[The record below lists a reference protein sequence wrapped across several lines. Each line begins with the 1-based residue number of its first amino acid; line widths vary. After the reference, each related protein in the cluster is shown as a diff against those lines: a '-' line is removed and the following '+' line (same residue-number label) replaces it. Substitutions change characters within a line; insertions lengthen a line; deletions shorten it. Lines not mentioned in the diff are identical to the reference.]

1 MENLRGWVWQGCRL
15 IFSGFCASGRPES
28 WDVVLQNLAGL
39 VDLLKKPNAGGVGG
53 MVSVGD
59 VCLDLAM
66 LI

>member
-1 MENLRGWVWQGCRL
+1 M

-28 WDVVLQNLAGL
+28 WDVALQNLAGL
-39 VDLLKKPNAGGVGG
+39 VDLLKTPNAGGVGG

-59 VCLDLAM
+59 ACLDLAM